1 MTTPLT
7 CLSSKLLS
15 NLRAR
20 LTQVRHRFTDS
31 PPAPYKHGQQRVVLQ
46 TRAEAKRKKV
56 RLWNIKVSKEK
67 LGSCICSKLLFIHAI
82 TGCDTT
88 SRLYGIGKTL
98 SKVQCSDEFTKCLCK
113 KMPIRMISSA
123 LEKKHLSFSTMVIQG
138 MTWMLYATNDS
149 KKRW

>member
-1 MTTPLT
+1 MPEVMLT

-20 LTQVRHRFTDS
+20 LNTVVVGEDTDLLILLLHHANMDSKELYQSRSKTQ
-31 PPAPYKHGQQRVVLQ
+31 
-46 TRAEAKRKKV
+46 KV
-56 RLWNIKVSKEK
+56 RLWNIKASKEK

-98 SKVQCSDEFTKCLCK
+98 SKVQCSDEFTK
-113 KMPIRMISSA
+113 ISEVFMQENANKDDIISVGEKA
-123 LEKKHLSFSTMVIQG
+123 LASSLQ
-138 MTWMLYATNDS
+138 W
-149 KKRW
+149 